1 MESAEGD
8 ERDACAAAGRKASTR
23 GRKTPNPYAVLIRS
37 AGSKTERGKEVLM
50 MPASLDSSATRSD
63 VCYLLAWDRE
73 TSFAIITKF
82 SLLTMVSHTSTY
94 ILLSSTLLS
103 LVVSRAR
110 KLSGFVSKRGHL
122 LIAALAN
129 PLRVRM

>member
-1 MESAEGD
+1 MVLVAAAMESADGD
-8 ERDACAAAGRKASTR
+8 ETDACAAAGRKASTR

-94 ILLSSTLLS
+94 ILLSSTLL
-103 LVVSRAR
+103 
-110 KLSGFVSKRGHL
+110 
-122 LIAALAN
+122 
-129 PLRVRM
+129 